1 MYQDHAIRYDT
12 ILPAVGSRSTHPS
25 NRYIPTELEYAFH
38 LFSMIGEVLLK
49 VKAEE
54 VDIILITRSW
64 LGQPWYSEVLEL
76 SVTEPVTSGLESVR
90 QSLAP
95 ERTSARDAELIAC
108 ARSLGISF
116 NFESTWP
123 KWVSWSGEQNINP
136 HSCHL
141 KSSNGMNGD

>member
-1 MYQDHAIRYDT
+1 
-12 ILPAVGSRSTHPS
+12 
-25 NRYIPTELEYAFH
+25 
-38 LFSMIGEVLLK
+38 MIGEVLLK

-95 ERTSARDAELIAC
+95 ERTSVRDAELIAY

-116 NFESTWP
+116 NFESAWP